1 MRSLLLSQGDL
12 VPGPG
17 GFVTISGPDKVR
29 QDLGVAVREPY
40 GIDRFH
46 PEWGTTLERMI
57 GGVVDKATPSIARQ
71 QYEMQQDRLAGRTSR
86 YKSGE
91 AIDSVSSVDV
101 VQEFDRIY
109 VRVVLEMASGATNTL
124 TTTVA

>member
-1 MRSLLLSQGDL
+1 
-12 VPGPG
+12 
-17 GFVTISGPDKVR
+17 VR

-57 GGVVDKATPSIARQ
+57 GGVVDKATPSIVRAEVMRVIKNYIARQ